1 MPLRLSARHLPT
13 RLATGAYVLHAGMEK
28 WHGNP
33 EDVRS
38 SWNFGGGDDH
48 QAASTSL

>member
-33 EDVRS
+33 DQEDVPS
-38 SWNFGGGDDH
+38 SVKLGGGPG
-48 QAASTSL
+48 

>member
-28 WHGNP
+28 WHANP
-33 EDVRS
+33 D
-38 SWNFGGGDDH
+38 
-48 QAASTSL
+48 QAIGLSLLADRAADNATTS